1 MKSWTARRLSN
12 LSRVQVGVMALLVP
26 GVVCFFFGIISLFP
40 LLRVS
45 LMGLN
50 VLDSAEDIAA
60 FQKSGLNSGVSL
72 VYTEARKLPGYLV
85 LTQQK
90 ANTLSVS
97 LPYMYVEAP
106 TGIDKE
112 YTFLNLYRL
121 SGADYQ
127 VLLVSKKELTSPVY
141 ISMEY
146 SDFYSEWRDQYLDG
160 GANRYVLAASAS
172 PLPFILFLFGLCGL
186 LLGLLLLLYCFKPLW
201 RATPFGRQLAKW
213 GNPDDVERDLNAAL
227 SFPLFESGAMLLTD
241 RWLIL
246 GDRKHPQHAPL
257 LTKSDRV
264 LSARLIPDED
274 DEIRLLLTLMDE
286 KGAEQEWAC
295 WLTSEEASRLK
306 SAWFPPCLLKET
318 TNDACSCR
326 L

>member
-1 MKSWTARRLSN
+1 
-12 LSRVQVGVMALLVP
+12 MALLVS
-26 GVVCFFFGIISLFP
+26 GLVCLFLGSISLFP

-60 FQKSGLNSGVSL
+60 FQKSGLYSGVSL
-72 VYTEARKLPGYLV
+72 AYTDARRLPGYLV
-85 LTQQK
+85 LTQSK
-90 ANTLSVS
+90 TNTLSIS

-127 VLLVSKKELTSPVY
+127 VLLVSTRELTSPVY
-141 ISMEY
+141 VSMEY
-146 SDFYSEWRDQYLDG
+146 SSFYSEWRDQYLDG
-160 GANRYVLAASAS
+160 GANRYVFAASAS
-172 PLPFILFLFGLCGL
+172 PLPFILFLCGLGGL
-186 LLGLLLLLYCFKPLW
+186 LLGLLLFLYCFKPLW

-213 GNPDDVERDLNAAL
+213 GDPDDVERDLNSAL
-227 SFPLFESGAMLLTD
+227 SFPLFESGALLLSD

-246 GDRKHPQHAPL
+246 GERKHPQHAPL
-257 LTKSDRV
+257 LTKSDRI
-264 LSARLIPDED
+264 LSAHLIPDKD
-274 DEIRLLLTLMDE
+274 DEIQLLLTFMNE
-286 KGAEQEWAC
+286 KGAQQEWAC
-295 WLTSEEASRLK
+295 WLSAEEASCIK

-318 TNDACSCR
+318 VNDACSCR